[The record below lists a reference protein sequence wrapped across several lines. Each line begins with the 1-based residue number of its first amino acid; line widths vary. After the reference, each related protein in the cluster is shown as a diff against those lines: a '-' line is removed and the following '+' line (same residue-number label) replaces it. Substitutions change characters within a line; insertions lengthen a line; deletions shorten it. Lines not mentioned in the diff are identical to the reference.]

1 MSKHKSISQQ
11 LRYKH
16 PPQDKMA
23 KINAWVQ
30 TKQNDFFALHDELSH
45 AIQNE
50 NTALALELLYYVK
63 DLHIKSFKAIPN
75 IAQAMLDTP
84 SDGNY
89 GDDNV

>member
-1 MSKHKSISQQ
+1 M

-16 PPQDKMA
+16 PPQDKMS

-30 TKQNDFFALHDELSH
+30 TKQNDFFALHDQLH
-45 AIQNE
+45 DAIQNN
-50 NTALALELLYYVK
+50 NTALALELLYHVK

-84 SDGNY
+84 ANGNY
-89 GDDNV
+89 GDSDD